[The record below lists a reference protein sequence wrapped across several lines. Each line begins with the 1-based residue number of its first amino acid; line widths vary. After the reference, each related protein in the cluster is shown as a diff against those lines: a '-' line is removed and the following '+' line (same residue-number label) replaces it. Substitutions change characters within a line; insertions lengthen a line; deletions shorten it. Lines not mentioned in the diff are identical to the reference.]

1 MAIFVHCLSFCHCWF
16 RFHLLSSRSPELL
29 SIQAA
34 PACSVT
40 QGYSISD
47 IVLNLHAKR
56 EKTQDMKDNCHKWL
70 NGVQGGKVIM
80 KPILS
85 IEYPHLAFLQQLLG
99 STVHY
104 SLGAGAGRKRYQLI
118 KSLIQYDIWFLQL
131 QFKITTQLCH
141 SLLLLYMLEM
151 QDSSAS
157 LQFGYM
163 WYREAL
169 WYWTPFIHS
178 RARKVQK
185 REAKTQKVETMLSRI
200 YNLSLIKLK
209 HSGYSCKSRLAI
221 TAQYHTSRRE
231 MLCHSVQWKQNLTL

>member
-1 MAIFVHCLSFCHCWF
+1 MAIFVHCLSFCRCWLK
-16 RFHLLSSRSPELL
+16 FHLLSRESPELL

-40 QGYSISD
+40 QGHSISD

-104 SLGAGAGRKRYQLI
+104 SLGAGAGWKRYHII

-141 SLLLLYMLEM
+141 SLLLLYTLVM

-157 LQFGYM
+157 LQFGSM
-163 WYREAL
+163 WD
-169 WYWTPFIHS
+169 TG
-178 RARKVQK
+178 
-185 REAKTQKVETMLSRI
+185 
-200 YNLSLIKLK
+200 K
-209 HSGYSCKSRLAI
+209 HSGTGPPLYIVGQEKYKREKPK
-221 TAQYHTSRRE
+221 HRRE
-231 MLCHSVQWKQNLTL
+231 KPCWAEFTTCHWSN